1 MKSLLT
7 LSTLSLLFFISCS
20 SNNEKGSG
28 LVPVSLAK
36 TEIKPFSDTSKA
48 DTFKVLLEG
57 TSPKDMRITF
67 TINNFDGKQI
77 YNQIFK
83 ATELINNYKKTVDL
97 EKEEQQLK
105 FLRQEVSVF
114 FEDENFLE
122 PAVTSEEKPD
132 QYTPDKSFY
141 AELKETQLTG
151 FKYRLGNDSKVYIAW
166 SVKDRKVKIYYKC
179 C

>member
-1 MKSLLT
+1 MKSLFT

-20 SNNEKGSG
+20 SNEKRNGS
-28 LVPVSLAK
+28 VPVSLAK
-36 TEIKPFSDTSKA
+36 TEIKPFSHTLKA
-48 DTFKVLLEG
+48 DTFKVVLQG
-57 TSPKDMRITF
+57 TSPKDMHITF

-97 EKEEQQLK
+97 EKEEQQLE
-105 FLRQEVSVF
+105 FLKQEVSVF

-122 PAVTSEEKPD
+122 PAVTPEEKPD

-141 AELKETQLTG
+141 TELKETQLNG

-166 SVKDRKVKIYYKC
+166 SVKDQKVKVYYKC